1 MRAPL
6 MVTGGHAAAHA
17 PVQADVVPWSAS
29 NAYTVKPRPVVK
41 IVPSAV
47 CRSVSTAPPAVPLAR
62 AGGALDG
69 AAPYRHPTLP
79 EEQPVAATTTS
90 AAAAAS
96 GIRSR
101 PRARSGPKNLIIVT
115 TSFLMSRARR

>member
-17 PVQADVVPWSAS
+17 PVHADVVPWSAS

-47 CRSVSTAPPAVPLAR
+47 CRSASTAPAVPPAWV
-62 AGGALDG
+62 AGLGDG
-69 AAPYRHPTLP
+69 AAPYRHPTSP
-79 EEQPVAATTTS
+79 EEQPPAAITASTAT
-90 AAAAAS
+90 AAS
-96 GIRSR
+96 GLGSR
-101 PRARSGPKNLIIVT
+101 PRARGRPKNLIIVP
-115 TSFLMSRARR
+115 TSFPVSHARR